1 MPPMQYV
8 VGLTVAL
15 LALSAS
21 GCGDDHGAT
30 GDDAPPDAERI
41 VDSAPPDAASCTA
54 PEDCVWLEE
63 YLREIVGKL
72 AGAREIADGVTLTAR
87 ASVAERMVTRTFLQ
101 EELTRLGFAPE
112 LHDYGTGASVLARL
126 PATTGDGGLIVVGA
140 HFDGVPAGPAAA
152 DDGTGTALVLA
163 AARYFANLEPRDHPM
178 VFVLFDQEEVG
189 LVGSTL
195 YADQLIADETVV
207 DSVHVFDMISWDGDE
222 DGVAELWSPSP
233 SLEALYV
240 GAGTTLGIP
249 VAGVPFEYSDHQSFL
264 DKGFVTVGVSEEFV
278 GGDHTPHYHLA
289 TDTYENVNFPYLA
302 SITRLAFTV
311 IGGQIAP

>member
-1 MPPMQYV
+1 MQSV
-8 VGLTVAL
+8 ARLT
-15 LALSAS
+15 LACLAVWAAA
-21 GCGDDHGAT
+21 CGDDHGTT

-41 VDSAPPDAASCTA
+41 ADASPPDAPSCVA
-54 PEDCVWLEE
+54 PEDCVWLDD

-72 AGAREIADGVTLTAR
+72 AGEREIADGVTLTAR
-87 ASVAERMVTRTFLQ
+87 ASAAERIITRTFLQ
-101 EELTRLGFAPE
+101 AELTRLGYTPE
-112 LHDYGTGASVLARL
+112 LHDYGTGASVLGRL

-152 DDGTGTALVLA
+152 DDGTGVALVLA
-163 AARYFANLEPRDHPM
+163 AARYFAQLEPRDHPM

-207 DSVHVFDMISWDGDE
+207 DSVHCFDMISWDSDE
-222 DGVAELWSPSP
+222 DGAAELWSPSP
-233 SLEALYV
+233 QLEVLYV
-240 GAGTTLGIP
+240 GAGNALGIP
-249 VAGVPFEYSDHQSFL
+249 VQPVQFEYSDHQSFL

-278 GGDHTPHYHLA
+278 GGDYTPHYHQP
-289 TDTYENVNFPYLA
+289 TDTYDKIDFPYLA

-311 IGGQIAP
+311 IAAQVGP